1 MMTHDPLAQSQA
13 WLQRATQT
21 GMRNANAACL
31 STVSPD
37 GYPEGRIVLVK
48 NIGADGFTFYTNSQS
63 RKGQSLAALGRASLV
78 FYWDDLGRQI
88 RVLGDVSVVPEAV
101 SDAYFSERPRDS
113 QIGAWASLQS
123 DALSDRSVFLDRIA
137 SFDAQFLGSDV
148 PRPPH
153 WIGYVIVPRKIEFW
167 TEKPFR
173 LHERDVYTREPG
185 GDWQLA
191 QVYP

>member
-1 MMTHDPLAQSQA
+1 MTHDPITQAQS
-13 WLQRATQT
+13 WLQRAKQT

-31 STVSPD
+31 STLSLD

-48 NIGADGFTFYTNSQS
+48 NISAEGFTFYTNAHST
-63 RKGQSLAALGRASLV
+63 KGQSLAHLPKASLV

-88 RVLGDVSVVPEAV
+88 RVLGDVIMAPASV
-101 SDAYFSERPRDS
+101 SDAYFAERPRDS

-123 DALSDRSVFLDRIA
+123 EGLPEPSALTDRIA
-137 SFDAQFLGSDV
+137 SFENQFLGSEV

-153 WIGYVIVPRKIEFW
+153 WIGYFVVPHKIEFW

-173 LHERDVYTREPG
+173 LHEREVYTRQLDG
-185 GDWQLA
+185 VWQMVQL
-191 QVYP
+191 YP

>member
-1 MMTHDPLAQSQA
+1 MTHDPIAQSQA
-13 WLQRATQT
+13 WLQRAKQT

-31 STVSPD
+31 STLSPD

-48 NIGADGFTFYTNSQS
+48 NIGEEGFTFYTNSQS
-63 RKGQSLAALGRASLV
+63 RKGQSLAALDRASLV

-88 RVLGDVSVVPEAV
+88 RVLGDVAVVHASV

-123 DALSDRSVFLDRIA
+123 ESLSDRSVFMARMA
-137 SFDAQFLGSDV
+137 SFEKQFLGNDV

-153 WIGYVIVPRKIEFW
+153 WIGYCIRPRKIEFW

-173 LHERDVYTREPG
+173 LHEREVYSREPG
-185 GDWQLA
+185 GDWQVA